1 MRFLWATALLLVQ
14 LQWEREEVSGV
25 TTQAQGWVN

>member
-1 MRFLWATALLLVQ
+1 MKFLWATALLLQ

>member
-1 MRFLWATALLLVQ
+1 MRFLWATALLLQ

-25 TTQAQGWVN
+25 TQAQGWVN